1 MFCLSKPDVG
11 ILLLLISLSL
21 AMADDTMC
29 CFSLKRQDL
38 NVISDRGKSQS
49 YLALMTL
56 KARMTSLSNL
66 TSCSFSMC
74 SLNLVLSLLL

>member
-1 MFCLSKPDVG
+1 M
-11 ILLLLISLSL
+11 
-21 AMADDTMC
+21 
-29 CFSLKRQDL
+29 
-38 NVISDRGKSQS
+38 NHS

-56 KARMTSLSNL
+56 NARITSLSNL